1 VYYAIES
8 KAAVQGHPRSLISAP
23 IQSAYATS
31 CLAPFLR
38 CGDINAKNRNFSRP
52 PIILCPRISGQTLLD
67 RIGLSDDKDFV
78 IPHVVKAAR
87 ELDRAS
93 LRRNHRTTLCHPN
106 ISLGITLDA
115 ENGGEFHLTVSERTK

>member
-1 VYYAIES
+1 MPKIVTFLDPLLFYALE
-8 KAAVQGHPRSLISAP
+8 
-23 IQSAYATS
+23 
-31 CLAPFLR
+31 FL
-38 CGDINAKNRNFSRP
+38 DKPYS
-52 PIILCPRISGQTLLD
+52 IL
-67 RIGLSDDKDFV
+67 GLSGGKDFV
-78 IPHVVKAAR
+78 IPHVLKAAR